1 MNAEK
6 EDACAKERENA
17 RLKYEKQCED
27 MEILQN
33 QKYQRLQNEIER
45 ERKSWLDQESRT
57 KELEE
62 ENMRRQEEKW
72 KREKLASQ
80 QLNEAN
86 LTTVKQQHIENLALV
101 KRKLEEEKRLELE
114 DFRKTKEI
122 EQHER
127 ERQLIDQH
135 RLVEQQQHDHFN
147 RQLSE
152 ELKRQHVNT
161 FCLKVF

>member
-6 EDACAKERENA
+6 EDACAKERENV
-17 RLKYEKQCED
+17 RIKYEKQCED
-27 MEILQN
+27 IETLQN

-45 ERKSWLDQESRT
+45 ERKCWLDQESRI
-57 KELEE
+57 KALEE

-72 KREKLASQ
+72 RREKLASQ
-80 QLNEAN
+80 QLHEAN
-86 LTTVKQQHIENLALV
+86 MTTMKQQHIENIALV

-114 DFRKTKEI
+114 DIRKTKEM

-127 ERQLIDQH
+127 EKQLNDQH
-135 RLVEQQQHDHFN
+135 RTIEQQQHDNFN

-152 ELKRQHVNT
+152 ELKRQHV
-161 FCLKVF
+161 K